1 MREIFNLDKILDVF
15 NYIFWFL
22 LLNIFFMILNIPLV
36 SFFVFIGISN
46 TFSCFPLFLI
56 CLIPVGPALTA
67 LLYCMGK
74 LIRNKDLNII
84 KDFIKGLKLNFK
96 QSAFLW
102 CCELITVFMLYS
114 NMKFFSTAKYSLVL
128 TCLFASLTIL
138 TLLITPYIYILI
150 SRFSMKNMDII
161 RSSLILVFTRP
172 ILTLSNTLI
181 FIALLVLFEITPSTI
196 ILFISSIFAFS
207 LSFTN
212 KSLLLEL
219 ETSYSKQ

>member
-1 MREIFNLDKILDVF
+1 MWEIFSLDRILDIF
-15 NYIFWFL
+15 NYIFWFF
-22 LLNIFFMILNIPLV
+22 LLNLFFMILNIPIV
-36 SFFVFIGISN
+36 SFLLFIGISN
-46 TFSCFPLFLI
+46 TFSSFPLFLI
-56 CLIPVGPALTA
+56 CLIPVGPALTT

-74 LIRNKDLNII
+74 LIRNKDLHII
-84 KDFIKGLKLNFK
+84 KDFIKGLKLNFR

-102 CCELITVFMLYS
+102 CCELIVVFILYS

-161 RSSLILVFTRP
+161 RASLILAFTRP

-181 FIALLVLFEITPSTI
+181 FIVLLALFEIAPSTI
-196 ILFISSIFAFS
+196 ILFISSLFAFS
-207 LSFTN
+207 LSFAN

-219 ETSYSKQ
+219 ETSYSK